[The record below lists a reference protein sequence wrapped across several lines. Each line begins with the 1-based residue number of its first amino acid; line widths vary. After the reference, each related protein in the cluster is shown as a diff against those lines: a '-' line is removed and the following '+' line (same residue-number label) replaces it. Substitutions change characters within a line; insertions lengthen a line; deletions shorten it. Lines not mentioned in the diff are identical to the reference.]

1 MHPKLELPLVGSIPS
16 HDLFVVLAVLAAG
29 VFGFY
34 LKGRR
39 EGLTAGLVVLAVLC
53 FCVIVFAGG
62 RLHFALTK
70 WHMFEHDPWRVFRF
84 SSGGLHAPGAI
95 LALLLGGVPALRMLQ
110 LPVARFVDGFA
121 PAVPIGIAFARV
133 GCFLNGCCYGS
144 VCALPW
150 GVTLPRESYTWYAQ
164 IEYGMIGHDAAS
176 TLAVHPLPMYFVL
189 VALSITAFLLW
200 LRPRRRF
207 EGELGLWLLF
217 LFSLTSLLLEPLRAH
232 HDTRVYWAGQPQLF
246 WISLGMTLL
255 GAVLLVVTR
264 RRARAA
270 D

>member
-1 MHPKLELPLVGSIPS
+1 
-16 HDLFVVLAVLAAG
+16 
-29 VFGFY
+29 
-34 LKGRR
+34 
-39 EGLTAGLVVLAVLC
+39 
-53 FCVIVFAGG
+53 
-62 RLHFALTK
+62 
-70 WHMFEHDPWRVFRF
+70 
-84 SSGGLHAPGAI
+84 
-95 LALLLGGVPALRMLQ
+95 
-110 LPVARFVDGFA
+110 
-121 PAVPIGIAFARV
+121 
-133 GCFLNGCCYGS
+133 
-144 VCALPW
+144 
-150 GVTLPRESYTWYAQ
+150 
-164 IEYGMIGHDAAS
+164 
-176 TLAVHPLPMYFVL
+176 MYFVL

-207 EGELGLWLLF
+207 EGALGLWLLF